1 MMIVIIVELT
11 EIITLVI
18 MSLTLTN
25 EDCYISGN

>member
-1 MMIVIIVELT
+1 MMIVMIVELT

-18 MSLTLTN
+18 MSLILIN